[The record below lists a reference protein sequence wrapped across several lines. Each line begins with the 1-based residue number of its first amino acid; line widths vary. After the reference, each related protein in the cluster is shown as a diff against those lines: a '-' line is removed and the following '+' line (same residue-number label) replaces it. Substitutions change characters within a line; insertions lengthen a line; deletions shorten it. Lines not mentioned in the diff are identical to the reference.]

1 MFEPAVHSELVC
13 LTLALAYS
21 CARSDIE
28 LLCPLEAK
36 EPSAGNPWWIT
47 QSSDA
52 DDQHVVD
59 RAVRYLELRQLLNRH
74 PTREDLVQVIDAP
87 ANHQYPRPS

>member
-1 MFEPAVHSELVC
+1 MIEPATPSELVT

-28 LLCPLEAK
+28 LLCSPADEQPA
-36 EPSAGNPWWIT
+36 EGNPRWNTRAID
-47 QSSDA
+47 S

-59 RAVRYLELRQLLNRH
+59 RAVRYLELRNLLARV
-74 PTREDLVQVIDAP
+74 PTHEAMIEIIDAP
-87 ANHQYPRPS
+87 AAHQYPRPS